1 MSDGG
6 NIKVV
11 VRCRPMNSRERT
23 RGATNLIEFNGDKQ
37 LVLSPPQEGDTKE
50 NAKASK
56 KKSMPFSFDRAYDEN
71 TEQSTLFN
79 YIGIELLEHAFNGFN
94 TCVFAYGQTGSGKSH
109 SMVGYA
115 EAKGLIPLTC
125 SKLFDDVDEKM
136 ASDPHLKIS
145 VEVSYIEIYNEK
157 VRDLLNP
164 KNKGNLKVREHP
176 SLGPYVED
184 LSKLVVS
191 SFRDIENL
199 MDEGNKARTV
209 AATNMNETSSRSH
222 AVFTLVLTQKK
233 FDPGTKL
240 EAEKV
245 SRISLVDL
253 AGSERANSTGATGAR
268 LKEGANINRS
278 LTTLGKVIAALA
290 IASGE
295 PAAKGKKKAAL
306 ESFVPYRDSVLTW
319 LLKDSLGGNSKTAM
333 IAAIS
338 PADYEETLSTLRYAD
353 QAKKIKNKAV
363 VNEDP
368 NAKLIRELK
377 EELEMLRTRVS
388 GGGGVE
394 GEGTWDPTV
403 PPEKQVVRYQTKSGE
418 IKTVTKAELEEQLE
432 QSEKIMSS
440 LNESWEEKLQKTQE
454 IQKEREKAL
463 EELGISVD
471 KGNVGVHTPKKL
483 PHLVNLNEDPLMS
496 ECLIYQIKPG
506 RTLVGSLESSSEVQ
520 IKLSGTNI
528 LAEHCIIQ
536 NDDGAVTVEAMPD
549 SMTMVNGK
557 RLTPGEPKRLRSGYR
572 VILGDFHVFRF
583 NHPEEVRKA
592 RDRVKSTLA
601 LSTGDGDNE
610 TLAEGE
616 SPATR
621 PDSPASG
628 DVDWTYA
635 RREYAIARLN
645 GQDVNF
651 DNLNE
656 EDLEKLFEDISKAR
670 HKKSIVGGGRP
681 ESRASFLDDN
691 ASESASSFVRHYSL
705 GAMTDDTSIDP
716 WSQGGS
722 DFGSMRVAG
731 DGATPASAA
740 AAAKEPRSET
750 ETLKMK
756 VREYEE
762 RFTRMAASSPGL
774 DSPRLDFKVEY
785 TDEQKRLI
793 RWVLGRWRGHTTV
806 SMAEDALSKAVLVK
820 EANVI
825 SKELG
830 KDVTYQFTVVD
841 DVPLANPTSNV
852 EAIAG
857 LTEFDDVAD
866 PDLARSAKPCMA
878 VKVLDYAHTTA
889 YVWSIAKFEQ
899 RLQKMRN
906 LYTFID
912 KPEYSQ
918 HFNWADPFYETPTP
932 SYTFV
937 GSALIPLNPL
947 SRHVTARYRLPILS
961 RHTGKRIGSCSVQLK
976 FVSLSLPA
984 AANGRNGHANGEAM
998 SPTPSSTGSGSRS
1011 GAEADLP
1018 AGHKLGLQLV
1028 VDSVSGISRD
1038 DFASVHIQV
1047 RLSSLAGPTI
1057 AKDEVYP
1064 SIPTELADDGSLSD
1078 VRLRRT
1084 ISFIL
1089 TPETAS
1095 WMRNGFAPIEF
1106 HAKVRPDYLAALE
1119 RHDADRE
1126 AARVRPGASADADM
1140 SFEPAPAPSPSPS
1153 PRTDALTTAERP
1165 ELGRATTSQGRL
1177 SEKEMVS
1184 EEKHHILAFVQ
1195 ICELDASGEYRPVP
1209 VKAQSTLDPGCF
1221 FLRQGLQRKL
1231 VINLSHDSGRQFN
1244 WTRFS
1249 KIELSD
1255 VRLLDPRGR
1264 VHGSKVTD
1272 PIALKA
1278 PGKQQGVEF
1287 LSNGT
1292 SELSLWAWWDSSV
1305 HDSLYLNRVTAANHR
1320 VLLQLNFEVDV
1331 ESCARP
1337 VRFAM
1342 DIALSINGRD
1352 AKPPGRLMSLLESAT
1367 SGSRTL
1373 AKASALFSVRLVPPM
1388 TKRTRELW
1396 RLDTATKYVR
1406 GQETL
1411 RGWKARGV
1419 SLVHDHDRLVR
1430 TERRRAEVE
1439 GVRALLKASPPLSL
1453 SLSPGGE
1460 GGSAD
1465 GEGMGPGS
1473 ASSEQLMAKVLEL
1486 WQRAVRDSK
1495 MAVLAEESSAE
1506 EEARRLAQTAASAS
1520 AGATATAT
1528 NAAIAGSVSPLPL
1541 PPAQAQA
1548 EPVKLTAEVSLVA
1561 RSDNAAKRGWLMM
1574 PVEAFSDQWIKRWFA
1589 LRRPFLYVYESN
1601 SELDEIMAINVASVR
1616 VEHDENIEAMLE
1628 RQHVFGAYTASN
1640 SYFLQ
1645 APSAKDMEAWMQA
1658 LDSLYSTRSGGA
1670 TSEAP

>member
-1 MSDGG
+1 MSDSG

-11 VRCRPMNSRERT
+11 VRCRPMNSREKA
-23 RGATNLIEFNGDKQ
+23 RGATNLIEFSGDDHQ
-37 LVLSPPQEGDTKE
+37 LVLSPPTEGDTKE

-56 KKSMPFSFDRAYDEN
+56 KKAMPFSFDRAYDEN
-71 TEQSTLFN
+71 TEQATLFN

-125 SKLFDDVDEKM
+125 SKLFEDVGEKM
-136 ASDPHLKIS
+136 AADPNLKIS

-222 AVFTLVLTQKK
+222 AVFTLLLTQKRW
-233 FDPGTKL
+233 DTETKL

-290 IASGE
+290 AASGE
-295 PAAKGKKKAAL
+295 PTKGKKKAAL

-338 PADYEETLSTLRYAD
+338 PADYDETLSTLRYAD

-368 NAKLIRELK
+368 NAKMIRELK
-377 EELEMLRTRVS
+377 EELELLRSRVS
-388 GGGGVE
+388 GGGAE

-418 IKTVTKAELEEQLE
+418 IKTVTKAELQEQLE

-506 RTLVGSLESSSEVQ
+506 RTLVGSLESGSDVQ

-528 LAEHCIIQ
+528 LAEHCTIENQ
-536 NDDGAVTVEAMPD
+536 DGTVTVTAMPD
-549 SMTMVNGK
+549 SMTMINGK

-601 LSTGDGDNE
+601 ASTGEGENE
-610 TLAEGE
+610 TLADGE

-670 HKKSIVGGGRP
+670 HKKSITGGGRP
-681 ESRASFLDDN
+681 ESRASFFDDN

-722 DFGSMRVAG
+722 EFGSVRVNG
-731 DGATPASAA
+731 S
-740 AAAKEPRSET
+740 AKEPPSET

-762 RFTRMAASSPGL
+762 RFTRLAAASPGL
-774 DSPRLDFKVEY
+774 DSPRLDFKIEY

-793 RWVLGRWRGHTTV
+793 RWALGKWRGHTRV
-806 SMAEDALSKAVLVK
+806 SMAEDALSKAVFVK

-852 EAIAG
+852 ESIAG

-878 VKVLDYAHTTA
+878 VKVLDYAHNAA

-932 SYTFV
+932 SYSFV
-937 GSALIPLNPL
+937 GNALVPLSPL
-947 SRHVTARYRLPILS
+947 SRHITTKYRIPILN
-961 RHTGKRIGSCSVQLK
+961 RHTAKPMGSCSVQLK
-976 FVSLSLPA
+976 FVSLSPPSS
-984 AANGRNGHANGEAM
+984 GSSKNGHTNGAQASGSGNGKAR
-998 SPTPSSTGSGSRS
+998 SPTPSSSGSAPRE
-1011 GAEADLP
+1011 AELP
-1018 AGHKLGLQLV
+1018 AGHKLGLQIV
-1028 VDSVSGISRD
+1028 VDSVLGISTE
-1038 DFASVHIQV
+1038 DFRNIHIQV
-1047 RLSSLAGPTI
+1047 RLSSFADPKI
-1057 AKDEVYP
+1057 PKDEVYS
-1064 SIPTELADDGSLSD
+1064 SIPTDLVDHGSLADL
-1078 VRLRRT
+1078 RLRRT
-1084 ISFIL
+1084 ISFII
-1089 TPETAS
+1089 TPETAT
-1095 WMRNGFAPIEF
+1095 WMRSGFAPIEF
-1106 HAKVRPDYLAALE
+1106 HARVKPSYLSALE

-1126 AARVRPGASADADM
+1126 AARPSLGVAFNGSEASAAGADAQRG
-1140 SFEPAPAPSPSPS
+1140 PG
-1153 PRTDALTTAERP
+1153 RP
-1165 ELGRATTSQGRL
+1165 ELGRSTTSQGRL
-1177 SEKEMVS
+1177 SEKEMVA
-1184 EEKHHILAFVQ
+1184 EEKHHVLAFVQ

-1209 VKAQSTLDPGCF
+1209 VKAQSALDPGCF

-1231 VINLSHDSGRQFN
+1231 VVQLSHDSGRQFS
-1244 WTRFS
+1244 WSRFT
-1249 KIELSD
+1249 KVDLTD

-1264 VHGSKVTD
+1264 IHGSKVTD
-1272 PIALKA
+1272 PIQLKA
-1278 PGKQQGVEF
+1278 PPKQQTVEF
-1287 LSNGT
+1287 LTNGT
-1292 SELSLWAWWDSSV
+1292 SELSMWAWWDSSV

-1320 VLLQLNFEVDV
+1320 VLLQLNMEVEV

-1337 VRFAM
+1337 VRFTM

-1352 AKPPGRLMSLLESAT
+1352 AKPPGRLMSFIESAT
-1367 SGSRTL
+1367 GSARTL
-1373 AKASALFSVRLVPPM
+1373 TKASALFSVKLVPPM
-1388 TKRTRELW
+1388 TKRTKELW

-1411 RGWKARGV
+1411 RGWKARGI

-1430 TERRRAEVE
+1430 QERRRAEVE
-1439 GVRALLKASPPLSL
+1439 GVRALLKTSPPLAL
-1453 SLSPGGE
+1453 SL
-1460 GGSAD
+1460 D
-1465 GEGMGPGS
+1465 GDNTAQSDDQALLNKMLG
-1473 ASSEQLMAKVLEL
+1473 L
-1486 WQRAVRDSK
+1486 WQRAVRDSRL
-1495 MAVLAEESSAE
+1495 AVLAEENSEE
-1506 EEARRLAQTAASAS
+1506 EEARKMQADASTAAESN
-1520 AGATATAT
+1520 AT
-1528 NAAIAGSVSPLPL
+1528 PQPPPP
-1541 PPAQAQA
+1541 PPA
-1548 EPVKLTAEVSLVA
+1548 ETVSVKLNAEVTLMA
-1561 RSDNAAKRGWLMM
+1561 RSDNATKRGWLMM
-1574 PVEAFSDQWIKRWFA
+1574 PVEAFSDHWIKRWFA
-1589 LRRPFLYVYESN
+1589 LRRPFLHVYESN

-1616 VEHDENIEAMLE
+1616 VEHDENIERMLE
-1628 RQHVFGAYTASN
+1628 RENVFGAYTSSN

-1645 APSAKDMEAWMQA
+1645 APSVKELESWMQA
-1658 LDSLYSTRSGGA
+1658 LDGLCMDRNAASSSNDF
-1670 TSEAP
+1670 